1 MFPDTTVTEETH
13 TPPPDEPQG
22 LHGGDGGLEETEE
35 RIIED
40 EEVKAPVQ
48 LKTEFLR
55 ALKDK
60 DLQLASKLCQIILI
74 YEPEHP
80 EASEFLPLIRDR
92 LLEEQE
98 AEHRCED
105 DEDSDEDGDDDS
117 DSHEDS
123 RASSS
128 SSLSDDDDDVDDEDD
143 ERTTSSKTTGSIQVR
158 L

>member
-1 MFPDTTVTEETH
+1 M
-13 TPPPDEPQG
+13 
-22 LHGGDGGLEETEE
+22 HGGDGGLEETEE

-92 LLEEQE
+92 LLEE
-98 AEHRCED
+98 HRCED